1 MNHEDLQNTSGE
13 KSIPLFSVI
22 IWLCLCHTTLGI
34 VKKWKLR
41 KLDSYTSVL
50 NRYHETR
57 NAKINHNSFII
68 RSRFQTVYNV
78 FGNGQKIFGM
88 QVWKFFNHFFLLWI
102 SSCRFTCCSADSLCK
117 SILNEYLQEKRN
129 CCWRTIISKDD
140 VYYVSCS
147 FWLCCV

>member
-50 NRYHETR
+50 NRYHEIR
-57 NAKINHNSFII
+57 NRLIITHSMLGLDSKLSTMCLVMDKRFLVCKCESFLITSFFYGYLLVVGCYISETSEAVWPRAKRMSRSWYWSFVTKANKY
-68 RSRFQTVYNV
+68 F
-78 FGNGQKIFGM
+78 
-88 QVWKFFNHFFLLWI
+88 
-102 SSCRFTCCSADSLCK
+102 
-117 SILNEYLQEKRN
+117 YL
-129 CCWRTIISKDD
+129 
-140 VYYVSCS
+140 
-147 FWLCCV
+147 